1 MFLAR
6 FLGLSSCHAAAA
18 PGALRRLYVPLL
30 LLFVV
35 FWSDAVLARAVD
47 RPFGQGVLWKIEDPS
62 NDVAPNYVFGTVHV
76 TDRRILN
83 LPMEVRKAFGYA
95 RVALFEIKQ
104 RGSDAALFRE
114 LVMLED
120 GQSVSQYLNGDQL
133 RRLGK
138 AAELY
143 GFEEHVLHR
152 FKPWALYT
160 MFSVPPSEAARKKSG
175 KKVLDNAMQTRAR
188 DFGLPV
194 YGLETIEEQLALFE
208 GSSDDE
214 QVAYLDSVLR
224 QLDEVEVGFET
235 LLQLYL
241 ARDIDGI
248 FDLAIESMDAAD
260 SEAWESFQ
268 EVFLDQ
274 RNINMV
280 DRMQAHLQEGG
291 AFVAIGALHLPGELG
306 VLNLL
311 QSKGYKLTRVY

>member
-1 MFLAR
+1 MR
-6 FLGLSSCHAAAA
+6 FFGFSSLSAIAA
-18 PGALRRLYVPLL
+18 PRNPRARTLPFL
-30 LLFVV
+30 LLFALC
-35 FWSDAVLARAVD
+35 WSDAVLARAVD
-47 RPFGQGVLWKIEDPS
+47 RPFGQGVLWKVEGPES
-62 NDVAPNYVFGTVHV
+62 GTVPNYVFGTVHV
-76 TDRRILN
+76 TDRRVLN
-83 LPMEVRKAFGYA
+83 LPMEVRKAFAHA
-95 RVALFEIKQ
+95 RAALFEIKQ
-104 RGSDAALFRE
+104 RGSDAALYRDFV
-114 LVMLED
+114 LLED
-120 GQSVSQYLNGDQL
+120 GQSVSEYLDGDQL

-160 MFSVPPSEAARKKSG
+160 MFSVPPTEAARKKSG

-194 YGLETIEEQLALFE
+194 YGLETIEEQLALFD
-208 GSSDDE
+208 GASDDE

-248 FDLAIESMDAAD
+248 FDLVVENMDATD
-260 SEAWESFQ
+260 SEAWDSFQ
-268 EVFLDQ
+268 EIFLDQ

-280 DRMQAHLQEGG
+280 DRMQGHLQEGG

-311 QSKGYKLTRVY
+311 QSKGYRLTRVY

>member
-1 MFLAR
+1 MFLLR
-6 FLGLSSCHAAAA
+6 FFGFSSLSGIAV
-18 PGALRRLYVPLL
+18 PRDLRVRSLPFVLL
-30 LLFVV
+30 LVLC
-35 FWSDAVLARAVD
+35 WSDAGLARSVD
-47 RPFGQGVLWKIEDPS
+47 RPFGQGVLWKVEVPESDA
-62 NDVAPNYVFGTVHV
+62 APNYVFGTVHV

-83 LPMEVRKAFGYA
+83 LPMEVRKAFAHA
-95 RVALFEIKQ
+95 RTALFEIKQ
-104 RGSDAALFRE
+104 KGSDAALYRDFV
-114 LVMLED
+114 LLED
-120 GQSVSQYLNGDQL
+120 GQSVSQFLNGDQL
-133 RRLGK
+133 RRLSK

-208 GSSDDE
+208 EASDDE
-214 QVAYLDSVLR
+214 QAAYLDSVLR

-248 FDLAIESMDAAD
+248 FDLAIDSMDAAD

-280 DRMQAHLQEGG
+280 DRMQGHLQEGG

-311 QSKGYKLTRVY
+311 QSKGYTLTRVY

>member
-18 PGALRRLYVPLL
+18 PRALRTLCIPFL

-35 FWSDAVLARAVD
+35 FSSDTLLARAVD
-47 RPFGQGVLWKIEDPS
+47 RPFGQGVLWKIEDPA

-76 TDRRILN
+76 TDRRVLN
-83 LPMEVRKAFGYA
+83 LPMEVKEAFAYA

-104 RGSDAALFRE
+104 RSSDAALFRE
-114 LVMLED
+114 LVMLEE
-120 GQSVSQYLNGDQL
+120 GQSVGQYLNGDQL
-133 RRLGK
+133 RLLSK

-143 GFEEHVLHR
+143 GIEERALHR
-152 FKPWALYT
+152 FKPWALYS

-175 KKVLDNAMQTRAR
+175 KKMLDNAMQTRAR
-188 DFGLPV
+188 DFGMPV

-208 GSSDDE
+208 EAPDDE

-224 QLDEVEVGFET
+224 QLDQVEVGFET
-235 LLQLYL
+235 FLQLYL

-248 FDLAIESMDAAD
+248 FDLAIENMDAAD
-260 SEAWESFQ
+260 SDAWDSFQ
-268 EVFLDQ
+268 EDFLDR

-280 DRMQAHLQEGG
+280 DRMQSHLQEGG